1 MTKIV
6 LWVSDLEAQ
15 IAFYSRLF
23 AVDEPSASGG
33 FAEISGGG
41 NSILL
46 HKLPAEY
53 SAATPLTKQLSVQD
67 ECAIKPVFT
76 VESIAAAQERTAGT
90 FATFA
95 AAKNTYGAFEYQDV
109 VDPEGNVIQLQQ
121 KL

>member
-15 IAFYSRLF
+15 ITFYSKLF
-23 AVDEPSASGG
+23 DVDAPAASSD
-33 FAEISGGG
+33 FAEVSGGG
-41 NSILL
+41 NSALL

-67 ECAIKPVFT
+67 ESAIKPVFT
-76 VESIAAAQERTAGT
+76 VESISAAQQRTSDT

-95 AAKNTYGAFEYQDV
+95 AAKNTYGDFEYQDV

-121 KL
+121 KV